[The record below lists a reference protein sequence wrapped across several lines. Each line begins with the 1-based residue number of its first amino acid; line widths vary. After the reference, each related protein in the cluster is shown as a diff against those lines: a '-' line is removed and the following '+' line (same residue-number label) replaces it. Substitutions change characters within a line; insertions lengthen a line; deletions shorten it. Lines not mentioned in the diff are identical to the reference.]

1 MKFNLAVAGVIGAAL
16 LGAFSWKLGAQTAT
30 SSVWDGVYTQA
41 QADRG
46 KALYDS
52 SCASC
57 HGDQLAGGE
66 TAPPLA
72 GGEFLSNW
80 NGLTVGQL
88 FDRIRTSMP
97 PGAPG
102 KVARDAKLDIVAY
115 LLSYNKFPA
124 GDKELPQQTAMMNA
138 IGIDAEKPKK

>member
-1 MKFNLAVAGVIGAAL
+1 MKSKLAIAGIAGAAAII
-16 LGAFSWKLGAQTAT
+16 AFSAKLWAQEPT

-46 KALYDS
+46 QALYTA
-52 SCASC
+52 SCAAC
-57 HGDQLAGGE
+57 HGAQLGGGE

-72 GGEFLSNW
+72 GGDFLSNW

-88 FDRIRTSMP
+88 FDRTRTSMP

-102 KVARDAKLDIVAY
+102 KVARDAKVDIVAY

-124 GDKELPQQTAMMNA
+124 GDKELPQQTAMMNT
-138 IGIDAEKPKK
+138 IRIESEKPKK

>member
-1 MKFNLAVAGVIGAAL
+1 MNSNLAVAIIAGAAAI
-16 LGAFSWKLGAQTAT
+16 GAFSWKLAAQDTS

-46 KALYDS
+46 KALYNS
-52 SCASC
+52 GCAAC
-57 HGDQLAGGE
+57 HGDQLNGGE
-66 TAPPLA
+66 TAPALA

-80 NGLTVGQL
+80 NGQTVGQL

-97 PGAPG
+97 PGAPA
-102 KVARDAKLDIVAY
+102 KVARDAKVDIVAY
-115 LLSYNKFPA
+115 VLSFNKFPA

-138 IGIDAEKPKK
+138 ISIDAEKPKK

>member
-1 MKFNLAVAGVIGAAL
+1 MKSKLAVAGAIGATL
-16 LGAFSWKLGAQTAT
+16 IGAFSWELVAQDTT

-46 KALYDS
+46 KALYNS
-52 SCASC
+52 SCAAC
-57 HGDQLAGGE
+57 HGDQLNGGE
-66 TAPPLA
+66 TAPALV

-97 PGAPG
+97 PGTPA
-102 KVARDAKLDIVAY
+102 KVARDA
-115 LLSYNKFPA
+115 
-124 GDKELPQQTAMMNA
+124 
-138 IGIDAEKPKK
+138 

>member
-1 MKFNLAVAGVIGAAL
+1 MKSKLAVAGILGATMI
-16 LGAFSWKLGAQTAT
+16 GAFSWKLVAQDTT

-41 QADRG
+41 QAGRG
-46 KALYDS
+46 KALYNS

-57 HGDQLAGGE
+57 HGDQLNGGE
-66 TAPPLA
+66 TAPALV

-97 PGAPG
+97 PGTPS
-102 KVARDAKLDIVAY
+102 KVARDAKVDIVAY
-115 LLSYNKFPA
+115 ILSYNKFPA
-124 GDKELPQQTAMMNA
+124 GDKELPQQTAMMNTIA
-138 IGIDAEKPKK
+138 IDAEKPKK